1 MAILSNS
8 QYQPVYEELEKLLE
22 DKRGKLYQLLEGTKD
37 LGERDVY
44 ELLGKLRL
52 VNELQHT
59 FRTKFSY
66 KVV

>member
-1 MAILSNS
+1 VAILSNS

-22 DKRGKLYQLLEGTKD
+22 DKRGKLYQLLEGTKN